1 MQTQLVFDDICDG
14 LGVGRGST
22 ATAVDAVR
30 DLGQLV

>member
-1 MQTQLVFDDICDG
+1 MQTQLVFHDICDG
-14 LGVGRGST
+14 LGVGRGAT